1 MVNSNN
7 RNEQV
12 EQLWHTFSAAIMR
25 ALLSYE
31 ADPQL
36 REDLAQEVFI
46 ALSQSYERILTAA
59 NVKAYIFRIV
69 HNVSVDHIARSVRHK
84 ADLYSPDEIGE
95 LSSVNGNTD
104 NQCPAEELGQ
114 QQRQAALLRAVRALK
129 PAYRQVIV
137 LMLEDFS
144 SQEIADILQISSG
157 AVRVRINR
165 AKAELKELLHH
176 EN

>member
-1 MVNSNN
+1 MASSNHKN
-7 RNEQV
+7 QQT

-46 ALSQSYERILTAA
+46 ALSQSYERILTAT
-59 NVKAYIFRIV
+59 NVKAYVFRIV
-69 HNVSVDHIARSVRHK
+69 HNIAVDHIARCMRHK
-84 ADLYSPDEIGE
+84 ADLTMSDDIVDLHRNSE
-95 LSSVNGNTD
+95 STN
-104 NQCPAEELGQ
+104 NQCPTEQLGQ
-114 QQRQAALLRAVRALK
+114 QQRQEILLHAVRTLK
-129 PAYRQVIV
+129 PPYRQVIV

-144 SQEIADILQISSG
+144 SQEIAEILQISAG

-165 AKAELKELLHH
+165 AKVELKERLNHA
-176 EN
+176 N

>member
-7 RNEQV
+7 KNQQT
-12 EQLWHTFSAAIMR
+12 EQLWRTFSAAIMR

-46 ALSQSYERILTAA
+46 ALSQSYERIQAA
-59 NVKAYIFRIV
+59 TNVKAYIFRIV
-69 HNVSVDHIARSVRHK
+69 HNIAVDHIARSLRHK
-84 ADLYSPDEIGE
+84 TDLYSPDEVYE
-95 LSSVNGNTD
+95 LQQDSGNKN
-104 NQCPAEELGQ
+104 NQCPADELGRRQ
-114 QQRQAALLRAVRALK
+114 QQVALLRAVRKLK
-129 PAYRQVIV
+129 PPYRQVIV

-144 SQEIADILQISSG
+144 SEEIADILQISAG

-165 AKAELKELLHH
+165 AKAELKERL
-176 EN
+176 NDAT